1 MSTISVISLYY
12 GANVVYSSQSD
23 LKKMAE
29 VEDHIVPVRL
39 ELEHEGQK
47 LKDTFMWNCSGTF
60 FPPHVKGLG

>member
-1 MSTISVISLYY
+1 
-12 GANVVYSSQSD
+12 
-23 LKKMAE
+23 MAE

-60 FPPHVKGLG
+60 LLPHDKGLANVIQILL

>member
-1 MSTISVISLYY
+1 M
-12 GANVVYSSQSD
+12 YSSQAD

-60 FPPHVKGLG
+60 LLPHDKSLANVIQILL